1 MRIHV
6 VGGGPA
12 GLLFAYAVKRAF
24 AAYTVKVFEQNG
36 PDVTFGFG
44 VVLSGVALE
53 FLKAAAPDLVDHMAG
68 RLQSWSDQHIVV
80 HGERVVIDGSA
91 FAGVERIVLLD
102 GLQQHCRDAGVEL
115 AFSQRINDLTPLQD
129 CDLLVA
135 ADGANSMVRDSLADV
150 FGTRAQDLQNY
161 YAWYGVE
168 TAYDAHTLTF
178 MDTPSGV
185 FTGHHYRYK
194 PAMSTFV
201 PEVDDETWMRS
212 GMNVMSGDERR
223 ELIETVFADA
233 LHGQPLRTNRS
244 LWRRSRMVKNLAWSH
259 QNIVLI
265 GDALRTAH
273 FSIGSGTRLAME
285 DSIALWQALVDA
297 PGEVAT
303 VLELYEARRRP
314 VREKLNSAA
323 ENSIAWY
330 EAIGEKIK
338 LSPYDFAYDYLMRTG
353 VMTPERLDRY
363 SPKFMQTYRHTRL
376 AA

>member
-1 MRIHV
+1 MRINV

-12 GLLFAYAVKRAF
+12 GLLFAYATKRAF
-24 AAYTVKVFEQNG
+24 PAYSVRVFEQNG
-36 PDVTFGFG
+36 ADVTFGFG

-53 FLKAAAPDLVDHMAG
+53 FLTAAAPDLVEHMAG

-80 HGERVVIDGSA
+80 NGRRVVIDGSA
-91 FAGVERIVLLD
+91 FAGVERIVLLE
-102 GLQQHCRDAGVEL
+102 GLQKHCQDVGVEVV
-115 AFSQRINDLTPLQD
+115 FSRRVEGLSDLQD

-168 TAYDAHTLTF
+168 TSYEAHTLTF
-178 MDTPSGV
+178 VETPDGV

-194 PAMSTFV
+194 PSMSTFV
-201 PEVDDETWMRS
+201 PEVDDRTWMRS
-212 GMNVMSGDERR
+212 GMNAMDAEARR
-223 ELIETVFADA
+223 RKVETVFADA
-233 LHGQPLRTNRS
+233 LGGRPLLTNRTN
-244 LWRRSRMVKNLAWSH
+244 WRRSRMVKNMSWSH
-259 QNIVLI
+259 GNVVLI

-285 DSIALWQALVDA
+285 DSVALWQALVDEPA
-297 PGEVAT
+297 DMPAA
-303 VLELYEARRRP
+303 LALYERRRRP
-314 VREKLNSAA
+314 VRDRLNVAA

-330 EAIGEKIK
+330 EAVGDKIK
-338 LSPYDFAYDYLMRTG
+338 LSPHDFAYDYLMRTG

-363 SPKFMQTYRHTRL
+363 SPRFMNDYRQTRL